1 MLLPLLNEIFGE
13 HYKGDEKITFGVNEH
28 YLNQQD
34 GRGEKRITDS
44 SFLVEGAEQTKR
56 YHLECQS
63 SEDSSMLVRIF
74 EYDSQIALD
83 EGILREQVL
92 EVTLPKSAVLFL
104 RSSSKTPTEMQICIN
119 TPGGSVT
126 YSVPVLKMQDYSWQE
141 LFEKKL
147 WFLVPFLLFNYEAKF
162 KAYKEHPECM
172 KELTDDLEQVVSR
185 LEQLNMR
192 HELDVREY
200 AMLIDMTKKVLEHIA
215 KDYEIVEK
223 EVRRIMGG
231 KVLEYESKTIW
242 NNAKAEGVAEGKI
255 DGKIEYILELL
266 EGLGNIP
273 IGLEFFIR
281 QETDLNVLKRWHL
294 IAARAN
300 SIEEFREKAGI

>member
-1 MLLPLLNEIFGE
+1 
-13 HYKGDEKITFGVNEH
+13 
-28 YLNQQD
+28 
-34 GRGEKRITDS
+34 
-44 SFLVEGAEQTKR
+44 
-56 YHLECQS
+56 
-63 SEDSSMLVRIF
+63 
-74 EYDSQIALD
+74 
-83 EGILREQVL
+83 
-92 EVTLPKSAVLFL
+92 
-104 RSSSKTPTEMQICIN
+104 
-119 TPGGSVT
+119 
-126 YSVPVLKMQDYSWQE
+126 
-141 LFEKKL
+141 
-147 WFLVPFLLFNYEAKF
+147 
-162 KAYKEHPECM
+162 
-172 KELTDDLEQVVSR
+172 
-185 LEQLNMR
+185 
-192 HELDVREY
+192 
-200 AMLIDMTKKVLEHIA
+200 MLIDMTKKVLEHIA

>member
-1 MLLPLLNEIFGE
+1 MLLPLLNEAFGE
-13 HYKGDEKITFGVNEH
+13 HYNGDEKITFGVNEH

-34 GRGEKRITDS
+34 GREEKRITDS

-83 EGILREQVL
+83 EGILREQIL

-104 RSSSKTPTEMQICIN
+104 RSSSKTPAEMQICIN

-126 YSVPVLKMQDYSWQE
+126 YPVPVLKMQDYSWQE

-147 WFLVPFLLFNYEAKF
+147 WFLIPFLLFNYEAEF
-162 KAYKEHPECM
+162 KVYKEHPECM
-172 KELTDDLEQVVSR
+172 KELADDLEQVVNR

-192 HELDVREY
+192 HEIDVREY
-200 AMLIDMTKKVLEHIA
+200 TMLIDMTKKVLEHIA

-223 EVRRIMGG
+223 EVKKIMGG
-231 KVLEYESKTIW
+231 TVLEYESKTIW
-242 NNAKAEGVAEGKI
+242 NNAKAAGVAEGKTVGMA
-255 DGKIEYILELL
+255 DAVLELL
-266 EGLGNIP
+266 EVMGAVPGDLNFVIT
-273 IGLEFFIR
+273 
-281 QETDLNVLKRWHL
+281 QETDLNVLKWWL
-294 IAARAN
+294 QLAAKAN